1 MAWWCMVPN
10 IGFDNSELKITTSKF
25 MVSTYTKKNSD
36 GLKLHKT
43 KCKTRF
49 KHEIKKKTEL

>member
-43 KCKTRF
+43 KCKTSF
-49 KHEIKKKTEL
+49 KHEI